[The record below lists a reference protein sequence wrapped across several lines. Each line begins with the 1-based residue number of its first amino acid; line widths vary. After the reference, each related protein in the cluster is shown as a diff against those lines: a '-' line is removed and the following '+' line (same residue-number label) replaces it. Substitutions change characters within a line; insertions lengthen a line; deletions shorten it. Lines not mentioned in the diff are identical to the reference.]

1 MFVFREAFMKNTII
15 IGAGVSGVFTALT
28 LIDNGV
34 EGKNITLIDKGNYI
48 EKDIASLVI
57 INHVKSVKNVVLY

>member
-1 MFVFREAFMKNTII
+1 MKNTII

-34 EGKNITLIDKGNYI
+34 EGKNITLIDKGNFI
-48 EKDIASLVI
+48 EKRHCFDSQ
-57 INHVKSVKNVVLY
+57 INS